1 MWKYILKRLAI
12 LFATLLIVITI
23 TFFMMQV
30 MPGTPYNNP
39 RLTPDMIAQMNKAY
53 GLDKP
58 LIQQYITY
66 LLNALHGDFGTS
78 FQYANQSVS
87 TLINQRLGISI
98 QLGIQ
103 ALIIG
108 VILGLIFGAIS
119 ARHKNDIIDGIV
131 SIISTLGIAVPSF
144 IYAMFLLY
152 ILGFRFPVFPVTGWG
167 SFAQTILPTLAL
179 AAGPAATTTRFVR
192 SEMIE
197 VLNSDYIELARSKG
211 MDDSEVVRAHAYR
224 NSIIPVLTL
233 IGPMAANLLTGSA
246 LIEKIF
252 SIPGIG
258 QQFVTSIPTKDFPVI
273 MGTTIVYSL
282 MLMAMIL
289 VTDVIMALV
298 DPRVRLQ

>member
-58 LIQQYITY
+58 LFQQYITY

-152 ILGFRFPVFPVTGWG
+152 ILGFRFPIFPVTGWG
-167 SFAQTILPTLAL
+167 SFTQTILPTLAL

>member
-58 LIQQYITY
+58 LFQQYITY

>member
-1 MWKYILKRLAI
+1 M
-12 LFATLLIVITI
+12 
-23 TFFMMQV
+23 
-30 MPGTPYNNP
+30 
-39 RLTPDMIAQMNKAY
+39 
-53 GLDKP
+53 
-58 LIQQYITY
+58 
-66 LLNALHGDFGTS
+66 
-78 FQYANQSVS
+78 
-87 TLINQRLGISI
+87 GISI

-108 VILGLIFGAIS
+108 IILGLIFGAIS

-152 ILGFRFPVFPVTGWG
+152 ILGFKFPVFPVTGWG
-167 SFAQTILPTLAL
+167 SFAQTVLPTLAL